1 MEPKSGGL
9 EDDFLFERVEFLPG
23 GSVSFRDPTLNHR
36 FHATAAETPLAS
48 PKCKFQKWQI
58 IATQNLQLAC
68 FQKLANG
75 ILGYDMFSVF
85 CCPLFGSF
93 VVPIEGKNLEF
104 ALFFAANRDIESQN
118 WVQNGATVTMVFPC
132 WSWGLR
138 LMVNRRFFSRVSFW
152 IFLRKCQ
159 VLRPFG
165 GKCLV
170 GGWTNPS
177 DKYDLIK
184 FDHLPKQTGW
194 K

>member
-104 ALFFAANRDIESQN
+104 ALFSQPIGTLKVKTGSKTEPLSPWFSLAGAEAFAWWLTD
-118 WVQNGATVTMVFPC
+118 VF
-132 WSWGLR
+132 
-138 LMVNRRFFSRVSFW
+138 F
-152 IFLRKCQ
+152 
-159 VLRPFG
+159 
-165 GKCLV
+165 
-170 GGWTNPS
+170 
-177 DKYDLIK
+177 
-184 FDHLPKQTGW
+184 
-194 K
+194 